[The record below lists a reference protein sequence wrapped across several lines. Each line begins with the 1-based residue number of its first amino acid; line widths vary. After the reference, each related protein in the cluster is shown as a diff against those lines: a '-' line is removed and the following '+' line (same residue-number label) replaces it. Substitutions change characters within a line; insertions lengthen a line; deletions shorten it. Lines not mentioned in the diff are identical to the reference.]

1 MISSAKGDADQH
13 RPVSPALTFGLRRRE
28 LSDERQNQGHWRK
41 YNSSAAPDFTFAM
54 TLRGNT
60 AANVTST
67 ALAARFVDG
76 PRLSAPDQAEQRLA
90 DWLTDVAAE
99 HAAAINEVAARFPLA
114 RTILLGVAEAS
125 PYLFDLVRAD
135 AARAIR
141 LLECEPEAY
150 LAQLIED
157 TCRKV
162 AAASSEAD
170 VMQLLRRMKSEAA
183 LLIALCDIG
192 GVWPVMRVTAA
203 LTELA
208 VASVQAALRHVLRQ
222 EAARGRLSPTS
233 LDCPEDNSGLVVL
246 AMGKMGAGELN
257 YSSDIDLIV
266 FFDPA
271 APTLAADIEPQ
282 PFFVRVTQ
290 GLARLLQQRTGDG
303 YVFRVDLRLRPDP
316 ASTQVAISIESAMHY
331 YEREGRTW
339 ERAAMIKARP
349 CAGDAKAGEALVA
362 EIAPFV
368 WRKHLD
374 FAALADVHDM
384 KRQMQ
389 TYRGQSEIAVEG
401 HNVKVGRGGIR
412 EIEFFAQT
420 QQLIAGGRHP
430 QLRVRPTLEALN
442 VLAASDW
449 ITFEARDQLTAAYVF
464 LRRVEHRLQMVAD
477 EQTHALPDDIE
488 AVERFARFF
497 GYDSRAAFARDL
509 LGHLNI
515 VQGHYGKLFEGDP
528 TGTAKLPAVDY
539 RAGPDDPRLLEYL
552 TTLGFKKPAMVA
564 QTVQDWLVG
573 DYRVFRQ
580 ELTRNAFV
588 EFVPALI
595 DGLANAEEPDNAV
608 TAFDRFLQALQ
619 RGGRLISLLSQNRDL
634 VALVALILGAAPRL
648 GDMLARQPQIM
659 DGLIDPRFFGAMPD
673 QRELSARLAAT
684 LVDANSYE
692 EFLDRLRLFGQE
704 SLFLIGTRILS
715 GTVSAQQASIAFADV
730 AEGIVHTVH
739 GLVTDRFAA
748 QHGRIKGQETAIVAM
763 GRLGSRE
770 MTASSDLDLIL
781 LYDFDP
787 EYPDSD
793 GPRSLQGAHYFAR
806 FTQRLISA
814 FTTRTNY
821 GVLYDVDMRLR
832 PSGRAGPVA
841 SHLKSFAEY
850 QDREAWTWEHMALTR
865 ARVISASPEFRA
877 KIETIMRG
885 VLTRPRDAAGV
896 AKDVAD
902 MRRAVALEKGE
913 DDVWDLKYAAGGMV
927 DVDFIAQYLQLV
939 HAADKPDILDVST
952 LHVLDNAARL
962 GVLPQPAAEILR
974 SATRLYH
981 DLTQIL
987 RLCVSE
993 RFKPETSGEDLL
1005 RVLARAGDAPD
1016 FSSLEARVKET
1027 QTEVRRVFRD
1037 LVEGN

>member
-13 RPVSPALTFGLRRRE
+13 C
-28 LSDERQNQGHWRK
+28 
-41 YNSSAAPDFTFAM
+41 
-54 TLRGNT
+54 
-60 AANVTST
+60 
-67 ALAARFVDG
+67 LAARFVDG
-76 PRLSAPDQAEQRLA
+76 PHVSDPDKAGQRLA
-90 DWLTDVAAE
+90 DWLTGLAPE
-99 HAAAINEVAARFPLA
+99 QAAAIGDLLARFPRA
-114 RTILLGVAEAS
+114 NTIFLGIAEAS

-135 AARAIR
+135 VARLIR
-141 LLECEPEAY
+141 LLECEPEPH
-150 LAQLIED
+150 LAHLIEN
-157 TCRKV
+157 TCRGV
-162 AAASSEAD
+162 SAASNEAD
-170 VMQLLRRMKSEAA
+170 VMALLRRMKSEAA

-192 GVWPVMRVTAA
+192 GVWPVMQVTAA
-203 LTELA
+203 LTDLA
-208 VASVQAALRHVLRQ
+208 VASVQSALRFLLRQ
-222 EAARGRLSPTS
+222 EAARGKLSPS
-233 LDCPEDNSGLVVL
+233 DLDCPEDDSGLIVL

-271 APTLAADIEPQ
+271 APTLAPDIEPQ

-290 GLARLLQQRTGDG
+290 GLSRLLQQRSADG

-316 ASTQVAISIESAMHY
+316 ASTPVAISTAAALHY

-349 CAGDAKAGEALVA
+349 CAGDVPAGEALVA

-389 TYRGQSEIAVEG
+389 TFRGQSEIAVEG
-401 HNVKVGRGGIR
+401 HNVKIGRGGIR

-430 QLRVRPTLEALN
+430 ELRARRTLEALH
-442 VLAASDW
+442 VLASNNW
-449 ITFEARDQLTAAYVF
+449 ITFEARDELTAAYEF

-477 EQTHALPDDIE
+477 EQTHTLPDDVE
-488 AVERFARFF
+488 AVARFAGFF
-497 GYDSRAAFARDL
+497 GYDSRAAFAKDL
-509 LGHLNI
+509 LGHLNV

-528 TGTAKLPAVDY
+528 AGTAQLPAADY
-539 RAGPDDPRLLEYL
+539 SAGPDDPRLLEHL
-552 TTLGFKKPAMVA
+552 AGLGFKQPIMVA
-564 QTVQDWLVG
+564 RTVQQWMVG
-573 DYRVFRQ
+573 DYRVFRM
-580 ELTRNAFV
+580 ESTRNAFV

-595 DGLANAEEPDNAV
+595 VGLAHAEEPDNAV

-684 LVDANSYE
+684 LADANSYE

-748 QHGRIKGQETAIVAM
+748 QHGHIKGQETAILAM

-787 EYPDSD
+787 ERPDSD
-793 GPRSLQGAHYFAR
+793 GARSLQGAHYFAR

-821 GVLYDVDMRLR
+821 GVLYAVDMRLR

-841 SHLKSFAEY
+841 SHIQSFAEY

-865 ARVISASPEFRA
+865 ARVISSSPDFRRR
-877 KIETIMRG
+877 IEQIIRD

-896 AKDVAD
+896 ASDVAD
-902 MRRAVALEKGE
+902 MRRAIALEKGE
-913 DDVWDLKYAAGGMV
+913 DDIWDLKYAAGGMV
-927 DVDFIAQYLQLV
+927 DIDFIAQYLQLV
-939 HAADKPDILDVST
+939 HAAGKPDILDVST

-962 GVLPQPAAEILR
+962 GVLPQASAEILR

-1005 RVLARAGDAPD
+1005 RVMARAGDAPD

-1027 QTEVRRVFRD
+1027 QTEVRGVFRD
-1037 LVEGN
+1037 IVEGRV

>member
-1 MISSAKGDADQH
+1 MNSSAQGDADQH
-13 RPVSPALTFGLRRRE
+13 R
-28 LSDERQNQGHWRK
+28 
-41 YNSSAAPDFTFAM
+41 
-54 TLRGNT
+54 
-60 AANVTST
+60 
-67 ALAARFVDG
+67 LAARFVDG
-76 PRLSAPDQAEQRLA
+76 PHVSAPDKAEQRLA
-90 DWLTDVAAE
+90 DWLTDLPPE
-99 HAAAINEVAARFPLA
+99 QAAAIDDLVIRFPLA
-114 RTILLGVAEAS
+114 GTCLLGIAESS

-135 AARAIR
+135 ALRLIR
-141 LLECEPEAY
+141 LLESDPETY
-150 LAQLIED
+150 LPQLIEK
-157 TCRKV
+157 TCLDV
-162 AAASSEAD
+162 LAAAGEAD

-192 GVWPVMRVTAA
+192 AVWPVMRVTAA
-203 LTELA
+203 LTDLA
-208 VASVQAALRHVLRQ
+208 VASVQSALRYLLRK
-222 EAARGRLSPTS
+222 EAELGRITPAN
-233 LDCPEDNSGLVVL
+233 LDRPEDNSGLIVL

-271 APTLAADIEPQ
+271 APALAPDIEPQ

-290 GLARLLQQRTGDG
+290 AMARLLQQRNGDG

-316 ASTQVAISIESAMHY
+316 ASTQVAISTQSALHY

-349 CAGDAKAGEALVA
+349 CAGDARAGEALVLQ
-362 EIAPFV
+362 IAPFV

-374 FAALADVHDM
+374 FAALTDVHDM

-389 TYRGQSEIAVEG
+389 TFRGQSEISVEG
-401 HNVKVGRGGIR
+401 HNVKIGRGGIR

-430 QLRVRPTLEALN
+430 ELRVRPTLEALN
-442 VLAASDW
+442 VLASSHW
-449 ITFEARDQLTAAYVF
+449 ITLEARDQLTAAYEF

-477 EQTHALPDDIE
+477 EQTHTLPDDVE
-488 AVERFARFF
+488 AVERFAAFF
-497 GYDSRAAFARDL
+497 GYESRAAFAKDL
-509 LGHLNI
+509 LAHLNV
-515 VQGHYGKLFEGDP
+515 VQAHYGKLFEGDP
-528 TGTAKLPAVDY
+528 TGNVQLPAADY
-539 RAGPDDPRLLEYL
+539 SAGPDDPRLLEHL
-552 TTLGFKKPAMVA
+552 ATLGFKKPTMVA
-564 QTVQDWLVG
+564 QTVHQWIVG
-573 DYRVFRQ
+573 DYRVFRL
-580 ELTRNAFV
+580 ESTRNAFV

-595 DGLANAEEPDNAV
+595 VGLANAEEPDHAV

-673 QRELSARLAAT
+673 RSELSARLAAT
-684 LVDANSYE
+684 LTDAISYE

-715 GTVSAQQASIAFADV
+715 GTVSAQQASVAFADV

-748 QHGRIKGQETAIVAM
+748 QHGRIKRQETAILAM

-781 LYDFDP
+781 LYDFDF
-787 EYPDSD
+787 EHPDSD
-793 GPRSLQGAHYFAR
+793 GAKSLHGAHYFAR

-841 SHLKSFAEY
+841 SRFDAFADY
-850 QDREAWTWEHMALTR
+850 QEREAWTWEHMALTR
-865 ARVISASPEFRA
+865 ARVISSSSDFRG
-877 KIETIMRG
+877 KIERTIRE
-885 VLTRPRDAAGV
+885 VLTRPRNAAATAV
-896 AKDVAD
+896 DVAD
-902 MRRAVALEKGE
+902 MRRAIALEKGE
-913 DDVWDLKYAAGGMV
+913 RDVWDLKYAAGGMV
-927 DVDFIAQYLQLV
+927 DIDFIAQYLQLV

-962 GVLPQPAAEILR
+962 GVLPQSEAEVLR
-974 SATRLYH
+974 SAARLYH

-987 RLCVSE
+987 RLCVTE

-1005 RVLARAGDAPD
+1005 RVMARAGDAPD

-1027 QTEVRRVFRD
+1027 QTEVRRVFRSV
-1037 LVEGN
+1037 VEGRC